1 MSRCDVA
8 VATRN
13 SRIHYLMV
21 NLLKRLGVTFVLCT
35 PDDRECK
42 SAKVIVTTDKESK
55 RVAKGGLVVV
65 EESFN
70 PDTTAIEI
78 MLRLLD
84 VPEPSQIVV
93 GVDPGMKFGLAFV
106 ANGTPVYTK
115 TVQSPFGAAENTHQ
129 WTTHLQHSRRTE
141 ILIRVGMGSRLYSA
155 LFLREIRSIPKDFKV
170 ELVDERHTTRL
181 GKSDQSSAVL
191 IAARKGRPVTE
202 DDLALD
208 VKNGYVRSLKQLFTR
223 LTDGGKALSTAE
235 AQAILLGET
244 TVDGIL
250 TESDY

>member
-35 PDDRECK
+35 PDYKECK

-55 RVAKGGLVVV
+55 RIAKGGLVVV
-65 EESFN
+65 EETIN

-84 VPEPSQIVV
+84 IPEPSQVVV
-93 GVDPGMKFGLAFV
+93 GVDPGMQCGLAFV
-106 ANGTPVYTK
+106 ANGTPVHTK
-115 TVQSPFGAAENTHQ
+115 TVQSPFGAAEKTHQ
-129 WTTHLQHSRRTE
+129 WTKLLQHNRRTE

-155 LFLREIRSIPKDFKV
+155 LFLRGIRDVSKDFKV
-170 ELVDERHTTRL
+170 ELVDERNTTRV

-191 IAARKGRPVTE
+191 IAARKGRPVSE
-202 DDLALD
+202 DDLVLD
-208 VKNGYVRSLKQLFTR
+208 VKNGYVKSLKQLFTR
-223 LTDGGKALSTAE
+223 LTDGGRALSTAE
-235 AQAILLGET
+235 AQAILLDET
-244 TVDGIL
+244 TVDDIL
-250 TESDY
+250 NESGH

>member
-21 NLLKRLGVTFVLCT
+21 SLLKRLGVTFVLCI
-35 PDDRECK
+35 PDDDECK
-42 SAKVIVTTDKESK
+42 SAKVIVTTEEESK
-55 RVAKGGLVVV
+55 SVAKGSLVVV
-65 EESFN
+65 EDTFN

-78 MLRLLD
+78 MLRLLEI
-84 VPEPSQIVV
+84 PEPTQVVV
-93 GVDPGMKFGLAFV
+93 GVDPGMRFGLAFV
-106 ANGTPVYTK
+106 ANGTPVYTR
-115 TVQSPFGAAENTHQ
+115 TVQSPSGAAEKTHQ
-129 WTTHLQHSRRTE
+129 WITHLQHNHRTE

-155 LFLREIRSIPKDFKV
+155 LFLRGIRSIPKDVNV
-170 ELVDERHTTRL
+170 ELVDERHTTRV

-202 DDLALD
+202 DDLVLD
-208 VKNGYVRSLKQLFTR
+208 VKQGYVKSLKRLFTR
-223 LTDGGKALSTAE
+223 LTDGGRTLSTAD
-235 AQAILLGET
+235 ARAILLDET

-250 TESDY
+250 NESDH